1 MQRIKKHPYWWD
13 DAAYK
18 AAQRAEPA
26 EQLPAKVGTLVVGA
40 GYSGLSA
47 ALTLARAGREVVVI
61 DAQAIGFG
69 CSARNGGNI
78 GPSFHKLGMAGL
90 TNAFGTAKAH
100 ALLHESMNT
109 LHHLKNLIATENID
123 CGLHLNGK
131 FSGAPNPK
139 KYEASAREAEL
150 LNKAVGLE
158 FEMVSQADQR
168 NEIGSD
174 RYHGG
179 IVYPNDGHLHPGRY
193 LAGLAERVLAEGVR
207 MFAPARM
214 TGVKRDGKG
223 FEVDVGGQRVRA
235 DQVLIATNG
244 YSGPELPFF
253 QKRVIPIR
261 SAMIATEP
269 LPAAIMNELSPKGRS
284 FNEMSRVVLY
294 FRPSPDR
301 KRMVF
306 GGRTLDMV
314 DRPNRYAPDLKRLMT
329 RIFPQLN
336 DTAITHAWSGTVA
349 YTFDHTPHLGTHDG
363 LHYAMG
369 YCGSG
374 VGRSTYFGRKAA
386 LKMLGSKDGKTE
398 LDGLEFPTRPL
409 YTGKPWFLPAILRW
423 HSMMDRFG
431 V

>member
-1 MQRIKKHPYWWD
+1 MQLIQKHPYWWD

-26 EQLPAKVGTLVVGA
+26 EQLPATVGTLIVGA

-90 TNAFGTAKAH
+90 THAFGTAKAH

-109 LHHLKNLIATENID
+109 LQHLKSLIATENID

-131 FSGAPNPK
+131 FSGAPTPK
-139 KYEASAREAEL
+139 KYESAAREAEL
-150 LNKAVGLE
+150 LHKAVGLE
-158 FEMVSQADQR
+158 FEMISQADQR

-207 MFAPARM
+207 IFAPARM
-214 TGVKRDGKG
+214 TGVKREGKS

-294 FRPSPDR
+294 FRPSPDK

-306 GGRTLDMV
+306 GGRTFDQA

-336 DTAITHAWSGTVA
+336 DSAITHAWSGTVA

-374 VGRSTYFGRKAA
+374 VGRSTYFGHKAA
-386 LKMLGSKDGKTE
+386 LKILGSKDGKTE

-423 HSMMDRFG
+423 HSMMDRFD

>member
-1 MQRIKKHPYWWD
+1 MQKHPYWWD

-18 AAQRAEPA
+18 AAQRAESA
-26 EQLPAKVGTLVVGA
+26 EQLPATVGTLVVGA

-90 TNAFGTAKAH
+90 THAFGVAKAH

-109 LHHLKNLIATENID
+109 LQHLKSLIATENID

-131 FSGAPNPK
+131 FSGAPTPK
-139 KYEASAREAEL
+139 KYESAAREAEL

-158 FEMVSQADQR
+158 FEMVSQANQR
-168 NEIGSD
+168 NEIGSN

-207 MFAPARM
+207 IFAPARM
-214 TGVKRDGKG
+214 TGVKRGGKS
-223 FEVDVGGQRVRA
+223 FEVDVGGQRIRA

-244 YSGPELPFF
+244 YSGSELPFF

-269 LPAAIMNELSPKGRS
+269 IPAAIMDELSPKGRS

-294 FRPSPDR
+294 FRPSPDK

-306 GGRTLDMV
+306 GGRTFDQA

-349 YTFDHTPHLGTHDG
+349 YTFDHTPHLGIHDG

-374 VGRSTYFGRKAA
+374 VGRSTYFGHKAA

-409 YTGKPWFLPAILRW
+409 YTGKPWFVPAILRW
-423 HSMMDRFG
+423 HSMMDRFD

>member
-1 MQRIKKHPYWWD
+1 MQKHPYWWD

-18 AAQRAEPA
+18 AAQRAESA
-26 EQLPAKVGTLVVGA
+26 EQLPATVGTLVVGA

-90 TNAFGTAKAH
+90 THAFGVAKAH

-109 LHHLKNLIATENID
+109 LQHLKSLIATENID

-131 FSGAPNPK
+131 FSGAPTPK
-139 KYEASAREAEL
+139 KYESAAREAEL

-158 FEMVSQADQR
+158 FEMVSQANQR
-168 NEIGSD
+168 NEIGSN

-207 MFAPARM
+207 IFAPARM
-214 TGVKRDGKG
+214 TGVKRGGKS
-223 FEVDVGGQRVRA
+223 FEVDVGGQRIRA

-244 YSGPELPFF
+244 YSGSELPFF

-269 LPAAIMNELSPKGRS
+269 IPAAIMNELSPKGRS

-294 FRPSPDR
+294 FRPSPDK

-306 GGRTLDMV
+306 GGRTFDQA

-349 YTFDHTPHLGTHDG
+349 YTFDHTPHLGIHDG

-374 VGRSTYFGRKAA
+374 VGRSTYFGHKAA

-409 YTGKPWFLPAILRW
+409 YTGKPWFVPAILRW
-423 HSMMDRFG
+423 HSMMDRFD

>member
-1 MQRIKKHPYWWD
+1 MKSLQKHPYWWD
-13 DAAYK
+13 DPAYK
-18 AAQRAEPA
+18 AVQRAEPA
-26 EQLPAKVGTLVVGA
+26 EQLPGAFEVLIVGA
-40 GYSGLSA
+40 GYTGLSA

-90 TNAFGTAKAH
+90 THAFGTTKAH

-109 LHHLKNLIATENID
+109 LEYLKNLIATEQID

-131 FSGAPNPK
+131 FSGAPTPK
-139 KYEASAREAEL
+139 RYDTAAREAEL

-158 FEMVSQADQR
+158 FEAVSQADQR

-207 MFAPARM
+207 IFAPARM
-214 TGVKRDGKG
+214 TGVKRDGKS

-269 LPAAIMNELSPKGRS
+269 LPTSVMDELSPKGRS

-301 KRMVF
+301 NRMVF
-306 GGRTLDMV
+306 GGRTFDQA

-336 DTAITHAWSGTVA
+336 DSAITHTWSGTVA

-374 VGRSTYFGRKAA
+374 VGRSTYFGHKAA
-386 LKMLGSKDGKTE
+386 LKILGSKDGKTE
-398 LDGLEFPTRPL
+398 LDGLEFPTRRL
-409 YTGKPWFLPAILRW
+409 YTGKPWFMPTIVRW
-423 HSMMDRFG
+423 HSMMDRFDL
-431 V
+431 